1 VHVCKNEREGTTP
14 TARCGS
20 LGLVV
25 YAIEMGVLV
34 SESTVQSQQRGPI
47 SPLPGDR
54 SGRHIAS
61 SMGAA
66 RSSTATKLALAFGP
80 LLALSF
86 GLSHADEQEP
96 ERAFKFTAADYH
108 YSDGIDGQD
117 LNLRWRRSDTDIWVG
132 GYRDPNF
139 GTQARTGFDTS
150 ISLGGSA
157 SLQPS
162 LQAATRG
169 FVGGSLNFQIGD
181 PLFALIGW
189 GRTNLKPYFNLNF
202 DPNDAITAQ
211 IGWHGD
217 HDRAV
222 SLMLVADDRL
232 HTGQKDWHLNV
243 HSPLNDGVRGTFDLL
258 RKTGEGDSG
267 MVRAWGWSATLDFP
281 TWFLRLARDPK
292 QNFSAQDATRLAAGF
307 RF

>member
-1 VHVCKNEREGTTP
+1 
-14 TARCGS
+14 
-20 LGLVV
+20 
-25 YAIEMGVLV
+25 MGVEV
-34 SESTVQSQQRGPI
+34 SLKCQVESQENTHI
-47 SPLPGDR
+47 SALRDDR
-54 SGRHIAS
+54 SRSQFAS
-61 SMGAA
+61 ITCALP
-66 RSSTATKLALAFGP
+66 RSNATKLALVLGP
-80 LLALSF
+80 LLAMGF
-86 GLSHADEQEP
+86 GLSRADDQEQE
-96 ERAFKFTAADYH
+96 RTFKFTAGDYH

-132 GYRDPNF
+132 AYRDPNF

-150 ISLGGSA
+150 ISLGGGA

-169 FVGGSLNFQIGD
+169 FVGGSLSFQIGD

-211 IGWHGD
+211 IGWHGE

-243 HSPLNDGVRGTFDLL
+243 HTPLNDSVRGTFDLM

-267 MVRAWGWSATLDFP
+267 LVRAWGWSATLDFP

-292 QNFSAQDATRLAAGF
+292 QNFSAQDATRLAAGI